1 MPRRLNPG
9 SAATAFWPGLVAFL
23 GVALFASLVGALLAP
38 LFDVDEGAFSEAT
51 REMLESADFG
61 FTYLNGQPRF
71 DKPILIYWLQAAS
84 FAAFG
89 LHELAARLPSILAG
103 LGAALVASFFAARWT
118 ANPGNAVL
126 ALVLFS
132 SSLGPLVMR
141 HAATADALLH
151 LLLLLS
157 VLCLIESMRLEAP
170 LPRLALRLAWAFSAL
185 AVLTKGLIGLVVPAV
200 AVLGVCVLRRGL
212 APLRHA
218 FSDLAAAGLWLGLC
232 LPWYMYA
239 YLRFD
244 SAFIAGLFG
253 KHHLE
258 RSLRPLEGHGGS
270 MAYTPLMMLVLALP
284 FTPWILA
291 GAWRTL
297 RSAPRR
303 VETQALAAWCASLL
317 IVFSLVATKLP
328 HYAMY
333 ALLPLLMLAA
343 LGDGPRR
350 IELLLGLV
358 LGLAIVLPGLFL
370 DPILQA
376 LAQQR
381 PEGDYYRELL
391 AFRAQSWAFLEG
403 ADPPSVEAAAG
414 GLPASLASF
423 GWLALGVCLASLWA
437 LASPGRS
444 GLGMRLR
451 PGGSGG
457 LGSPG
462 SPGGPGGP
470 GGPGSLG
477 GLGGLGPLLGL
488 GVAMH
493 LSLCLSVLPL
503 LGAVLQG
510 PTREV
515 ARASAAQPAVTYR
528 FRAPSVAFYRER
540 ITEDR
545 LPKPGEQVI
554 LRSRELAALEQGA
567 GPAAVFRPMHRAGPV
582 LLLRRESDLSR

>member
-1 MPRRLNPG
+1 MARWLKPG
-9 SAATAFWPGLVAFL
+9 GAATGFGLGLSTFL
-23 GVALFASLVGALLAP
+23 GVALCASLVGALLAP

-61 FTYLNGQPRF
+61 FTFLNGQPRF

-103 LGAALVASFFAARWT
+103 LSGALVASFFAARWT
-118 ANPGNAVL
+118 ANPGNALL

-151 LLLLLS
+151 LFLLLS
-157 VLCLIESMRLEAP
+157 VLSLIESMRLEAH
-170 LPRLALRLAWAFSAL
+170 LPRLGLRLAWAFSAL
-185 AVLTKGLIGLVVPAV
+185 AVLTKGLIGLMVPAV
-200 AVLGVCVLRRGL
+200 TVLGVCVLRRGL

-218 FSDLAAAGLWLGLC
+218 FSDPIAAGLWLGLC
-232 LPWYMYA
+232 LPWYLYA

-244 SAFIAGLFG
+244 SSFIAGLFG

-258 RSLRPLEGHGGS
+258 RSLHPLEGHSGS
-270 MAYTPLMMLVLALP
+270 LAYTPLMMLVLALP

-297 RSAPRR
+297 RGAPRR

-350 IELLLGLV
+350 TELMLGLV
-358 LGLAIVLPGLFL
+358 LGLAIVLPGLFI

-381 PEGDYYRELL
+381 PEGDYYRDLL
-391 AFRAQSWAFLEG
+391 AVRAQSWASPSG
-403 ADPPSVEAAAG
+403 ADSRVSEASAE
-414 GLPASLASF
+414 GLPASLAFS
-423 GWLALGVCLASLWA
+423 GWLALGVCLASFWA
-437 LASPGRS
+437 LASPGGS
-444 GLGMRLR
+444 GPQIRFR
-451 PGGSGG
+451 PGG
-457 LGSPG
+457 LA
-462 SPGGPGGP
+462 
-470 GGPGSLG
+470 
-477 GLGGLGPLLGL
+477 PLLGL
-488 GVAMH
+488 GAAMH

-503 LGAVLQG
+503 LGVALQG

-515 ARASAAQPAVTYR
+515 ARASAAQSAVTYR

-545 LPKPGEQVI
+545 LPEPGEQVI
-554 LRSRELAALEQGA
+554 LRSRDIAALEQGA
-567 GPAAVFRPMHRAGPV
+567 GPAAVFRPVHRAGPV
-582 LLLRRESDLSR
+582 LLLRREPDLSP